1 MGMFAKLGRML
12 TRTKKLRNE
21 PEDMLVTQLRRCL
34 STFDITL
41 IGISSTLGSGVY
53 ILTGEVS
60 SKTGVSILIAITL
73 AAIAS
78 ILCGLCYTEFAAR
91 VPKAGSAY
99 VYSYVVLGEFFA
111 FVVGW
116 NLILEYGIGAASVIK
131 GFTTYVDAMTH
142 MKIKNFTISNIGQPK
157 LFGSE
162 IYLDFFSLFV
172 SLATTVAVAL
182 SVKISSFLNSFC
194 TIVNIIVIVMVISM
208 GSFYAKVENINHFFP
223 DAHLIINGA
232 SSCFFAFIGF
242 DAVCMVAEE
251 AKKPNKSIP
260 ISVITT
266 ILTCY
271 VGFVGAAL
279 VLNMMIPHSEMKGS
293 AVLATAFDIVG
304 LHPGKYIISIG
315 AIFGLL
321 GNAIASMMM
330 MPRFL
335 YSMAQDGLIFSVF
348 ARVHQRTNIPLFSTI
363 FGGLLTGLM
372 TLFLELHALVEMVS
386 IGTILAYT
394 LVTISVLV
402 LRYRPENLGMV
413 RSRSSRL
420 SGISFSYDGTI
431 SIDPRVLK
439 EEEDEDNEEEI
450 NRDHDFTA
458 SSDGE
463 GNIARPKSSNNC
475 DKKDDETNQSNISDT
490 EHLITSNDSEIKH
503 LLNSLVF
510 ASLRG
515 QQNSLLAFP
524 TKASEFVVLVCSLLV
539 VLEIL
544 ALSAVLHFL
553 THRLFQGHL
562 AVLLVF
568 IILLVCLFLTTSI
581 ISFMP
586 QNNQRLFFKVP
597 FLPWLPVFA
606 IFLNIYIMF
615 GLNHLTWIRFGV
627 WMAVGFIV
635 YFGYGCRHSVQR
647 ELFDDGISVDEPSF
661 HPEDKDLFQD
671 DATQ

>member
-1 MGMFAKLGRML
+1 MGMFAKLGKML

-142 MKIKNFTISNIGQPK
+142 MKIKNFTISNIGRPK

-162 IYLDFFSLFV
+162 VYLDFFSLFV

-194 TIVNIIVIVMVISM
+194 TIINIIVIVMVISM

-223 DAHLIINGA
+223 DVHLIINGA

-266 ILTCY
+266 ICKHILFCITKQ
-271 VGFVGAAL
+271 
-279 VLNMMIPHSEMKGS
+279 VLI
-293 AVLATAFDIVG
+293 
-304 LHPGKYIISIG
+304 
-315 AIFGLL
+315 
-321 GNAIASMMM
+321 
-330 MPRFL
+330 
-335 YSMAQDGLIFSVF
+335 
-348 ARVHQRTNIPLFSTI
+348 RVHLHSNLHVSF
-363 FGGLLTGLM
+363 F
-372 TLFLELHALVEMVS
+372 FLC
-386 IGTILAYT
+386 
-394 LVTISVLV
+394 
-402 LRYRPENLGMV
+402 R
-413 RSRSSRL
+413 
-420 SGISFSYDGTI
+420 
-431 SIDPRVLK
+431 
-439 EEEDEDNEEEI
+439 
-450 NRDHDFTA
+450 
-458 SSDGE
+458 
-463 GNIARPKSSNNC
+463 
-475 DKKDDETNQSNISDT
+475 
-490 EHLITSNDSEIKH
+490 
-503 LLNSLVF
+503 
-510 ASLRG
+510 
-515 QQNSLLAFP
+515 
-524 TKASEFVVLVCSLLV
+524 FV
-539 VLEIL
+539 
-544 ALSAVLHFL
+544 HF
-553 THRLFQGHL
+553 
-562 AVLLVF
+562 
-568 IILLVCLFLTTSI
+568 
-581 ISFMP
+581 
-586 QNNQRLFFKVP
+586 
-597 FLPWLPVFA
+597 
-606 IFLNIYIMF
+606 
-615 GLNHLTWIRFGV
+615 
-627 WMAVGFIV
+627 
-635 YFGYGCRHSVQR
+635 
-647 ELFDDGISVDEPSF
+647 
-661 HPEDKDLFQD
+661 
-671 DATQ
+671 